1 MKDLSLHIL
10 DIANNSIRAGA
21 SLVTLD
27 ITENTDDDTLII
39 CITDDGCGMTE
50 EELKKASDPFF
61 TSRKTR
67 KVGLGI
73 PLFKQNAEQTGGWVK
88 LQSTKGK
95 GTCLEAM
102 FRLGHL
108 DRPPMGDLASV
119 FVLLMAGTQ
128 GVEFELN
135 YATKVG
141 KYSISS
147 VEIKEILD
155 DVPLTEIEVQKQ
167 IEGLIISNLLE
178 IGYTK

>member
-21 SLVTLD
+21 SLVTLA

-50 EELKKASDPFF
+50 EELKMASDPFF

-73 PLFKQNAEQTGGWVK
+73 PLFKQNAEQTGGWLK

-95 GTCLEAM
+95 GTRIEAM
-102 FRLGHL
+102 FRLSHL

-135 YATKVG
+135 YATPVG

-147 VEIKEILD
+147 VEIKDILD

-167 IEGLIISNLLE
+167 IEGLILSNLLE
-178 IGYTK
+178 IRYTK

>member
-21 SLVTLD
+21 ALVQLA
-27 ITENTDDDTLII
+27 ITENTHEDTLII
-39 CITDDGCGMTE
+39 SIKDDGCGMTE

-73 PLFKQNAEQTGGWVK
+73 PLFMQNAEQTGGYVH
-88 LQSTKGK
+88 LESTKGR
-95 GTCLEAM
+95 GTHFEA
-102 FRLGHL
+102 RLGLSHI

-128 GVEFELN
+128 GIEFELSYKTAN
-135 YATKVG
+135 GHYF
-141 KYSISS
+141 ISS
-147 VEIKEILD
+147 LEIKEILE
-155 DVPLTEIEVQKQ
+155 DVPLNEPEVQKQ
-167 IEGLIISNLLE
+167 IQGLIQSNLLE
-178 IGYTK
+178 IGYSK